1 MKKKYLIELE
11 EITLKSTEVW
21 QRESYPASGS
31 YLVTDDSGIKAMM
44 IVPESSEA
52 AIIGIYDMP
61 SPRNMLDQF
70 LGEPITEIPELPEP
84 PELLEMPEM
93 RAGISEDVL
102 LKAIAVAQKPEL
114 ILNITDP
121 QND

>member
-1 MKKKYLIELE
+1 MKNKYLIELQ
-11 EITLKSTEVW
+11 EITLKSIEVW
-21 QRESYPASGS
+21 QRKSYPAPGA
-31 YLVTDDSGIKAMM
+31 YLVTDDSGIKALM
-44 IVPESSEA
+44 IVPQSSEA
-52 AIIGIYDMP
+52 AILGIYDTP
-61 SPRNMLDQF
+61 PPHNMLDQF

-93 RAGISEDVL
+93 RTGISEDAL